1 MKIKRLFGLLIASI
15 WAVSAHGQVSDLE
28 KLKQEGRDLF
38 DMEKYHEALTKFNEV
53 LKISPNEQEALY
65 EKAYC
70 LSKLNANREATEIIE
85 GSIKR
90 GEGKYSL
97 LNEYNL
103 LGMLY
108 SDEGRQ
114 LEAIDCYEK
123 AATFL
128 NSASNT
134 IQAKVYYNLADQLF
148 SLSAENREKRKDWED
163 EALRYSHLAISCSP
177 NCGPAYYIVGN
188 IISNMGAFHQ
198 ALSAYLMYALYN
210 SDAPRYIEDDLATW
224 KSMGL
229 KMESGDRSIITFN
242 IVKELMQNKPS
253 EYGKLYDIFSAAFE
267 VSMNDSTDIPIPV
280 SYSYDIWGQSIFPLI
295 AELSRKGLLECFLH
309 LTLANTRNDKGV
321 MANDQWLMEHEEKY
335 KELGNYLSE
344 LRIFNSNLRMGF
356 IPEPFDFKTAEEAH
370 KHITDVM
377 GCCQYYIEHLS
388 DDPKMGE
395 ARKYITSWSAVAS
408 DVNIKIGPTEAKLFS
423 RHPEFQAYY
432 HAACL
437 FYALMHNEKT
447 FTKNAYTG
455 GLYVII
461 GVYNRLKELKRIAN
475 DEELE
480 KLCDISKNDKDS
492 FNKYVEENYNK
503 IH

>member
-1 MKIKRLFGLLIASI
+1 
-15 WAVSAHGQVSDLE
+15 
-28 KLKQEGRDLF
+28 
-38 DMEKYHEALTKFNEV
+38 
-53 LKISPNEQEALY
+53 
-65 EKAYC
+65 
-70 LSKLNANREATEIIE
+70 
-85 GSIKR
+85 
-90 GEGKYSL
+90 
-97 LNEYNL
+97 
-103 LGMLY
+103 
-108 SDEGRQ
+108 
-114 LEAIDCYEK
+114 
-123 AATFL
+123 
-128 NSASNT
+128 
-134 IQAKVYYNLADQLF
+134 
-148 SLSAENREKRKDWED
+148 
-163 EALRYSHLAISCSP
+163 
-177 NCGPAYYIVGN
+177 
-188 IISNMGAFHQ
+188 
-198 ALSAYLMYALYN
+198 
-210 SDAPRYIEDDLATW
+210 
-224 KSMGL
+224 MGL

-344 LRIFNSNLRMGF
+344 LRIFNSDLRMGF

-395 ARKYITSWSAVAS
+395 VRKYITSWSAVAS

-447 FTKNAYTG
+447 FTKDAYTG